1 MTRQENTQN
10 RRLEIWLHIGIWTLF
25 ILIHALIFTRFLS
38 FELSLLRGIANVVPM
53 ALIFYVNTIFVNR
66 YLEQKQYIK
75 YGLSIA
81 LLFLVFTYFR
91 ANINTLFPEIQRRI
105 IAIDEW
111 QGWAIG
117 ATLTNFSVLILSIF
131 YQILYNRYRNEQRN
145 LAIIN
150 EQKEAQLQFLRAQIN
165 PHFLFNTLNNIYS
178 LAVVK
183 SDKTAEMVLKLS
195 NLLRYVIYDG
205 KAEQV
210 ELKREVEHIQQFID
224 LFQMRSET
232 PLNIYFEV
240 NGNINNIKIEPM
252 ILIPIVEN
260 CFKHCDF
267 DTNESAFVK
276 IDLKVNKD
284 LLHFQTTNTKNNQDL
299 QKDKV
304 GGVGL
309 ENIRKRLEL
318 KYGNSYRLSVI
329 REENCFEV
337 NLELSISQ

>member
-1 MTRQENTQN
+1 MTTQENIIN
-10 RRLEIWLHIGIWTLF
+10 RRLEFVLHLCIWLAF
-25 ILIHALIFTRFLS
+25 ISVYVVVFSRFIPYQLS
-38 FELSLLRGIANVVPM
+38 VLRGLANVLPM
-53 ALIFYVNTIFVNR
+53 ALLFYANLWLVNIFIEKRR
-66 YLEQKQYIK
+66 YWAFAITTV
-75 YGLSIA
+75 
-81 LLFLVFTYFR
+81 LLFLGATFLR
-91 ANINTLFPEIQRRI
+91 MEANTLFPDFRK
-105 IAIDEW
+105 EW
-111 QGWAIG
+111 VTMSQKEGWFLG
-117 ATLTNFSVLILSIF
+117 AFFTNLSFVIVGFF
-131 YQILYNRYRNEQRN
+131 YQMLYNRYRTEQRN

-178 LAVVK
+178 LSVVK
-183 SDKTAEMVLKLS
+183 SEKTAEMVLKLS

-224 LFQMRSET
+224 LFQMKSEEK
-232 PLNIYFEV
+232 LNIQLSIS
-240 NGNINNIKIEPM
+240 GNIDPIKIEPM

-267 DTNESAFVK
+267 DTNENAFIN
-276 IDLKVNKD
+276 IDLIVDNNT
-284 LLHFQTTNTKNNQDL
+284 LHFKTINTKNNQDI

-318 KYGNSYRLSVI
+318 KYKEGYQLT
-329 REENCFEV
+329 V
-337 NLELSISQ
+337 NEKAAQFIVDLMLHI